1 MQDTVDLDYLQE
13 SPTANIEDRQH
24 AEIKRMRQN
33 LRTAIVEGMGMAQI
47 VACAKNLVDTTIA
60 HFTSEEN
67 AMEVSKFSGLGEH
80 RLLHAE
86 MLESVKKIWSDLKL
100 RKIGDALALVTF
112 FDVRLTYHM
121 ECEDIAFGR
130 ELRNRNPTE
139 TTSRSV

>member
-1 MQDTVDLDYLQE
+1 MLDTINLDPLQE
-13 SPTANIEDRQH
+13 ATADIHDRQH

-47 VACAKNLVDTTIA
+47 VACAKNLIDTTSE

-67 AMEVSKFSGLGEH
+67 AMEVSEFSGLGEH

-86 MLESVKKIWSDLKL
+86 MLEQVKKIWSDLKL
-100 RKIGDALALVTF
+100 RKIEDGLALVKF

-130 ELRNRNPTE
+130 ELRNRNSTE
-139 TTSRSV
+139 TISV